1 MCRRVNS
8 EKPGPLRDRMEAMLY
23 RGHRSVRRGSRSE
36 SEVKA
41 RTDAE
46 IVFDPGCR
54 VRKLRPQP
62 GDLEGAQSKVAG
74 KLKVHAATHLQS
86 QTVRTVGRPS
96 EAGKTLSKP

>member
-1 MCRRVNS
+1 MSQGQFR
-8 EKPGPLRDRMEAMLY
+8 ETGPPARSDGGDAL
-23 RGHRSVRRGSRSE
+23 RGHLSVRRGSRSE